1 MVVKNRKSPV
11 SVAVFGLVL
20 LVCNRSCD
28 LLSALSCSH
37 TCSLPSP
44 SILTKCNF
52 YQACKSCSF
61 LHFHLFCDTMHLSS
75 QEKGKWASS
84 FPHPSLLELMVV
96 THSNSLSIP
105 CSSLSAFLLHLP
117 FCVSVVYVMNAENIL
132 GANQKILL
140 FVPISWQFQFV
151 FLLGIFLFISRWQW
165 LSKFARKIKSK

>member
-1 MVVKNRKSPV
+1 MRL
-11 SVAVFGLVL
+11 AQ
-20 LVCNRSCD
+20 
-28 LLSALSCSH
+28 CSELF
-37 TCSLPSP
+37 TYMFITQSINFNKVQFLPSLQELFI
-44 SILTKCNF
+44 S
-52 YQACKSCSF
+52 
-61 LHFHLFCDTMHLSS
+61 HFHLFCDTMHLSS

-105 CSSLSAFLLHLP
+105 CPSLSAFLLHLP